1 MISDPTLKKKKIQ
14 KNTKKYKKKKANPH
28 ETFFRNTIYC

>member
-1 MISDPTLKKKKIQ
+1 MISDPTLEKKNT
-14 KNTKKYKKKKANPH
+14 KNTKKYKKKANPH